1 MLDVKKLSKVF
12 NVNLKGS
19 KIIEGCE
26 NINFTVKK
34 GEFVSIVGPSGSGKS
49 TILKC
54 IYRTYIPSG
63 GSILYDSS
71 LFGKVDIAKLSD
83 RQMLALRKREIGYV
97 SQFLRVIP
105 RVSAL
110 DIVAEPLIFRNGIS
124 PHRAK
129 ELSAELLLKLNIPSY
144 LFESYPSTFSG
155 GEQQRINIAR
165 AIIWK
170 PKLLLLDEPTSSLD
184 KDSIRTVISLF
195 LKLRDEGSAI
205 IAVFHDEEL
214 ANSISDK
221 VYKIKRAFYE
231 H

>member
-12 NVNLKGS
+12 NVNLKGG
-19 KIIEGCE
+19 KIIKGCE
-26 NINFTVKK
+26 NINLTVKK
-34 GEFVSIVGPSGSGKS
+34 GEFLSIVGPSGAGKS

-83 RQMLALRKREIGYV
+83 RQILALRKSEIGYV
-97 SQFLRVIP
+97 SQFLKVIP

-221 VYKIKRAFYE
+221 VYKVKRGFYE